1 MNFVLNSYTV
11 SPNYAKSLASTYT
24 FPFTAYNTKVGLINL
39 NIAFP
44 AVYLLTTA
52 SGCKITID
60 NVIIS
65 NTVCSFNS
73 STNQVFN
80 ILSRL

>member
-24 FPFTAYNTKVGLINL
+24 FPFTAYNTKVGIINL

-44 AVYLLTTA
+44 TVYPLTIA

-60 NVIIS
+60 NVVFPH
-65 NTVCSFNS
+65 TVCSFNL
-73 STNQVFN
+73 STNQVLS
-80 ILSRL
+80 ILSR